1 MSKLLK
7 QILRFAV
14 VGGIS
19 FVVDFVITN
28 VVALL
33 IRNIGFNA
41 TIAAMMGALVGFI
54 VSIIV
59 NYLLSMHWVF
69 TRKDDMN
76 RGKEFIIFVIL
87 SLIGLGLNELIILG
101 CMYLINN
108 VGWCGAFTQWCLDV
122 VNHFLDMTFDGMA
135 TAGSKI
141 IATAVVMVFNFVT
154 RKIFLEKKEDDNT
167 SEDAKE
173 AKADA
178 EDNKAD
184 VEENKAE

>member
-33 IRNIGFNA
+33 IRNIGFDA
-41 TIAAMMGALVGFI
+41 TTAAMMGALVGFI

-76 RGKEFIIFVIL
+76 RGKEFIILFQFRELKFGIPIL
-87 SLIGLGLNELIILG
+87 FKKKH
-101 CMYLINN
+101 YLYKQ
-108 VGWCGAFTQWCLDV
+108 V
-122 VNHFLDMTFDGMA
+122 
-135 TAGSKI
+135 KI
-141 IATAVVMVFNFVT
+141 VT
-154 RKIFLEKKEDDNT
+154 
-167 SEDAKE
+167 
-173 AKADA
+173 
-178 EDNKAD
+178 
-184 VEENKAE
+184 